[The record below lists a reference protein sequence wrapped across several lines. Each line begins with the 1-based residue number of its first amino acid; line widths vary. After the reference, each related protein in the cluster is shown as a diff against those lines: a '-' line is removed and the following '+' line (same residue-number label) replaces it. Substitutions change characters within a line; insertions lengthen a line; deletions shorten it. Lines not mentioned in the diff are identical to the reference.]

1 MTTSSIRNKR
11 KKIIVRTLVAL
22 FWIAAW
28 QVLCLFL
35 DNDLL
40 IASPF
45 SVIRRIF
52 ELLFVGEFWVSVL
65 NSLLR
70 ILEGYLLGAVL
81 GILCA
86 ALGAL
91 FPFFSALLSPVITI
105 TKTAPVTSFV
115 ILALVWIKS
124 YNLAIFISFLM
135 VFPMI
140 YSGVREGI
148 ESADPKLLEV
158 AKVYHFPVRKTL
170 RLIYYPAI
178 KPFLLTGL
186 STAIGFGWKA
196 GITGEIFALPKH
208 AIGTRLYESKIYLE
222 TLDVFA
228 WTAVIILLSLLIEKL
243 IRLMLKRMG

>member
-1 MTTSSIRNKR
+1 MTTSSTKNRK

-35 DNDLL
+35 DSDLL

-45 SVIRRIF
+45 AVIRRIG
-52 ELLFVGEFWVSVL
+52 ELLFVGEFWLSVL

-70 ILEGYLLGAVL
+70 ILEGYILGVVL
-81 GILCA
+81 GVFCA

-91 FPFFSALLSPVITI
+91 FPPFSALLSPVIII

-124 YNLAIFISFLM
+124 YNLAVFISFLM
-135 VFPMI
+135 VFPLI
-140 YSGVREGI
+140 YGGVREGI
-148 ESADPKLLEV
+148 ENADKKLLEV
-158 AKVYHFPVRKTL
+158 AKVYHFSVGKTL
-170 RLIYYPAI
+170 RLVYYPAI

-196 GITGEIFALPKH
+196 GITGEIFALPKY

-228 WTAVIILLSLLIEKL
+228 WTTVIILLSLFIEKM
-243 IRLMLKRMG
+243 IRLAIKRIR